1 MKDFDIYHFEND
13 KFSIEQFL
21 SLDGYDTEVRK
32 SRRKNS
38 EVNSQEFF
46 TPYSIVKKMADK
58 IAEEDWANPQK
69 TFSDPAAGNG
79 QFILFILY
87 RRIHE
92 YNIPWQTALE
102 TTYSVELMEDNVQE
116 QCQRVHELLRNISP
130 DYDPEIANK
139 IMDKNFVCHDFFTWN
154 FEEWR
159 PYTEEELKPKKKIKK
174 NPNQL
179 EIDFK

>member
-1 MKDFDIYHFEND
+1 MEDFN
-13 KFSIEQFL
+13 IEQFL

-32 SRRKNS
+32 SRRKTGKSTN
-38 EVNSQEFF
+38 EFF

-58 IAEEDWANPQK
+58 ISEEDWANPEK

-116 QCQRVHELLRNISP
+116 QRQRVHELLRNISP
-130 DYDPEIANK
+130 EYDPEIADE
-139 IMDKNFVCHDFFTWN
+139 IMTKNFVVHDFFTWN
-154 FEEWR
+154 FNEWR
-159 PYTEEELKPKKKIKK
+159 EMTEDEIKESKKKK
-174 NPNQL
+174 
-179 EIDFK
+179 

>member
-1 MKDFDIYHFEND
+1 MKDFD
-13 KFSIEQFL
+13 IEQFL
-21 SLDGYDTEVRK
+21 SLEGYDTEVRK
-32 SRRKNS
+32 LRRKTGKSTN
-38 EVNSQEFF
+38 EFF

-58 IAEEDWANPQK
+58 ISEEDWADPKK

-116 QCQRVHELLRNISP
+116 QRQRVHELLRNISP
-130 DYDPEIANK
+130 EYDPEIADE
-139 IMDKNFVCHDFFTWN
+139 IMTKNFVVHDFFTWN
-154 FEEWR
+154 FNEWR
-159 PYTEEELKPKKKIKK
+159 EMTEDEMKKYRMKK
-174 NPNQL
+174 
-179 EIDFK
+179 

>member
-1 MKDFDIYHFEND
+1 MEDFN
-13 KFSIEQFL
+13 IEQFL

-32 SRRKNS
+32 SRRKTGKSTN
-38 EVNSQEFF
+38 EFF

-58 IAEEDWANPQK
+58 ISEEDWANPQK

-92 YNIPWQTALE
+92 YNIPWQIALE
-102 TTYSVELMEDNVQE
+102 TTYSVELMEDNVAE
-116 QCQRVHELLRNISP
+116 CKDRICEMLTNICE
-130 DYDPEIANK
+130 DFNEDKARL
-139 IMDKNFVCHDFFTWN
+139 IMDSRLVCHDFFTWN

-159 PYTEEELKPKKKIKK
+159 PYTEEELKKKDKKI
-174 NPNQL
+174 P
-179 EIDFK
+179 